1 MFYKSL
7 RHLKRS
13 NRSLCLYGALLI
25 SISAQ
30 ADDYATKTAPIAVQ
44 KEAPTYHWGNSDN
57 QKSKDEQDESET
69 FDDIWNGVNSSFSL
83 PFEEWEDG
91 SFWDRWSANIAFNQP
106 LTETEPANLPAG
118 SGQSASNYNQV
129 ASLSLKY
136 SIIGNWFVSSSFY
149 YYIDQDQ
156 KQSWNPDFTYVFGYS
171 DWRPYTFSLVYS
183 NYGGNRFNPEDG
195 NKVTEFQQGTWALG
209 WKFPITS
216 PFKELLTF
224 TDDGSIGCQFDFN
237 YTPEYFD
244 LASTS
249 YKNHHKTLSLGCKYS
264 IVGNWYINGTA
275 FYYFDKEQ
283 RQPWNPDFTYGFGYF
298 DWRPG
303 TITVQYNNYSGNR
316 WRSSERAEDTG
327 LFKHGSIM
335 IAYSFDF

>member
-1 MFYKSL
+1 MPFSIKLISSSITL
-7 RHLKRS
+7 FLMGMS
-13 NRSLCLYGALLI
+13 LLI
-25 SISAQ
+25 SPPASSGS
-30 ADDYATKTAPIAVQ
+30 YASETAPIAV
-44 KEAPTYHWGNSDN
+44 KNTTPKYNWGTRINNTSTTKPTRS
-57 QKSKDEQDESET
+57 ES
-69 FDDIWNGVNSSFSL
+69 FNDIWNGVNSSFELSL
-83 PFEEWEDG
+83 EDWENG
-91 SFWDRWSANIAFNQP
+91 SFGDRWSANIAFNQP
-106 LTETEPANLPAG
+106 LLTTEPTNLPAG

-129 ASLSLKY
+129 ASLTLKY
-136 SIIGNWFVSSSFY
+136 SIIGNWFASSSFY
-149 YYIDQDQ
+149 YNIDQEQ
-156 KQSWNPDFTYVFGYS
+156 KQPWNPDFTYVFGYS

-183 NYGGNRFNPEDG
+183 NYGGNRFNPEEG

-216 PFKELLTF
+216 PWRELLTF
-224 TDDGSIGCQFDFN
+224 TDDGSIGCQVDFN

-264 IVGNWYINGTA
+264 IYGNWYVNGTA
-275 FYYFDKEQ
+275 FYYFDKDQ

-316 WRSSERAEDTG
+316 WRSSERGENTG
-327 LFKHGSIM
+327 LFKHGAIM